1 MQQAKMTKVVGIK
14 FKKNPKTYY
23 FDPKEFEYLL
33 NDGVIL
39 ETARGIEYG
48 TVSALPFDTKESDI
62 NQPLKP
68 VLRKATEEDIK
79 QNEAM
84 ELKAKES
91 MKIADERIKKSGLD
105 MNLSDAEYTLD
116 GTKLI
121 LYFTADNR
129 VDFRDLVKDLA
140 HSFKSRIELRQI
152 GSRDECKI
160 KGGLGPCGRPCCCS
174 VHLKD
179 FEQSSIKMAK
189 NQGLSLNPQKISGLC
204 GRLMC
209 CLSYEN
215 KHYQETNKRMPK
227 IGAEAAA
234 GGVRGIVTG
243 VHHLKETVTIKV
255 YEKDVY
261 RFEVFPLS
269 EVRFKGKTAAAAD
282 GDGDDEG
289 KRGGEG
295 GGSESRDRG
304 HGGGSSGGNG
314 GGNGGGG
321 RGDRGAEARGG
332 CGGCGRDQTGECGGC
347 GSR

>member
-1 MQQAKMTKVVGIK
+1 MQQLIKVVGIK

-23 FDPKEFEYLL
+23 FEPNGLEFSLGE
-33 NDGVIL
+33 GVIL

-48 TVSALPFDTKESDI
+48 LVSKTCFEIRAEDI
-62 NQPLKP
+62 SQPLKP
-68 VLRKATEEDIK
+68 VLRKATEDDIK

-91 MKIADERIKKSGLD
+91 IKLADEKIKKNSLD

-116 GTKLI
+116 GSKLI

-129 VDFRDLVKDLA
+129 VDFRDLVKELA
-140 HSFKSRIELRQI
+140 HFFKTRIELRQI

-189 NQGLSLNPQKISGLC
+189 NQGLSLNPHKISGLC

-215 KHYQETNKRMPK
+215 KHYAEVNKKLPR
-227 IGAEAAA
+227 IGAEAVAA

-243 VHHLKETVTIKV
+243 VHHLKETVTLKV

-261 RFEVFPLS
+261 KFETFPLA
-269 EVRFKGKTAAAAD
+269 EVRFKGKAAAD
-282 GDGDDEG
+282 DNEKDMPLT
-289 KRGGEG
+289 
-295 GGSESRDRG
+295 
-304 HGGGSSGGNG
+304 
-314 GGNGGGG
+314 
-321 RGDRGAEARGG
+321 G
-332 CGGCGRDQTGECGGC
+332 CAGCGRDKTGECGGC
-347 GSR
+347 VKK